1 MLKLSRSLPAPSRVD
16 LGGGAYVMAR
26 PATSIDY
33 ELARQKAGGMAAAVA
48 TSTEA
53 AALFADLTGRPLEG
67 GVGTED
73 LIAAAHS
80 LSLLFLACEC
90 ITEIHGVA
98 VGDDPMM
105 APLAPAE
112 AALLV
117 RDVQIANALEEKIF
131 ARIALEVDEGNG
143 SPPSRGGA
151 PGADGTIA
159 AAAGLPANL
168 APPAGPDA
176 TAIAAPSS
184 SIIH

>member
-16 LGGGAYVMAR
+16 FGGGAYAMVR
-26 PATSIDY
+26 PATGIDY
-33 ELARQKAGGMAAAVA
+33 ELARQKACGMAAAVA
-48 TSTEA
+48 TSAEA
-53 AALFADLTGRPLEG
+53 AQLFGDLTGRPVAPDF
-67 GVGTED
+67 GVED
-73 LIAAAHS
+73 LMSAAHS
-80 LSLLFLACEC
+80 LALLFLACEC

-98 VGDDPMM
+98 IEDEPMT

-159 AAAGLPANL
+159 AVAGMPANL